1 MTFRTL
7 ARVVAALALGIF
19 SAQIHAQDY
28 PNKPIQLIVPSS
40 PGGSTDTIAR
50 ILGQKL
56 SANLGQPVVIENKA
70 GAGGNIGAET
80 AAKAAPDGYTL
91 LMTFGGHA
99 VNATLYPK
107 LNYDLMKSFDPVI
120 HLAMVNVIL
129 VAHPSVP
136 ANSVKELIA
145 LARQR
150 PGELNFASAGTGN
163 VSHLAAELFKAMA
176 GVNLVHVPYKG
187 TGGALNDLLAGRVQL
202 MFTTAPGMVQH
213 VQAGKLK
220 ALAIAGKERMPL
232 LPDVPTVDEAGVPG
246 YEARTWFG
254 ILVPAGTPKPIVAK
268 LNAEI
273 ARVLSTPEMI
283 ERLNHEGSVAAGG
296 TPEQFRAFLA
306 SEIEKWG
313 RVVKASGARV
323 D

>member
-1 MTFRTL
+1 
-7 ARVVAALALGIF
+7 
-19 SAQIHAQDY
+19 
-28 PNKPIQLIVPSS
+28 
-40 PGGSTDTIAR
+40 
-50 ILGQKL
+50 
-56 SANLGQPVVIENKA
+56 
-70 GAGGNIGAET
+70 
-80 AAKAAPDGYTL
+80 
-91 LMTFGGHA
+91 
-99 VNATLYPK
+99 
-107 LNYDLMKSFDPVI
+107 
-120 HLAMVNVIL
+120 
-129 VAHPSVP
+129 
-136 ANSVKELIA
+136 
-145 LARQR
+145 
-150 PGELNFASAGTGN
+150 
-163 VSHLAAELFKAMA
+163 MA

-273 ARVLSTPEMI
+273 ARVLSAPEMI